1 MQKTFMRSLSLAA
14 VLSATV
20 LGTNAY
26 AQSTTQGALAGTVFD
41 AGDAA
46 VPNAKILIH
55 NDATNAEVTLTAGGS
70 GEFRAP
76 QLAPGTYTVTVSA
89 PGFSD
94 ARTTQVVVQVNSTTD
109 LTPHLKTGETS
120 TVVEVTAAAPVLNF
134 DNAAFGGHLDNKEIE
149 NIPINNRRWSSLA
162 LTTPGVTNNLSGF
175 GLLSFRAISTLMN
188 NVTIDGADDNQAFF
202 SEERGRTRAGYS
214 TSQAAVREFQVN
226 TGVYSAEYG
235 RAVGGVVNSVTKSGG
250 NSLHGE
256 LYFYN
261 RDDGR
266 AAFQPGA
273 TNTTLVN
280 GNYVTSPYK
289 PKDKRNQYGFGVG
302 GPIVKDK
309 LFWFYAFD
317 RFARNFPGTAKAN
330 TPQTFFVNS
339 NTALPS
345 GQTCSTTG
353 FTYTASGRT
362 QTSPAGTIQVTST
375 GQPGGTVADNG
386 ACALYVRLG
395 LTNYGVG
402 AASYNTNL
410 ANLLTDL
417 GPVVRRG
424 DQVINTPKLDWQ
436 VNGNNHVSF
445 LYHRLRWDSPG
456 GVQTQSTNNYAID
469 SFGTDFV
476 KLDYGVLRWDT
487 ILGKYTNEVRFQYGR
502 ELNNEGMQPLSGYTQ
517 NNLVNSTGFAPG
529 IALNTSQ
536 GFNLG
541 TQYYSFRTAYPDE
554 RKWQI
559 GDTAAVQLGRHSVR
573 FGEDIVHNHDYQD
586 NVYQNNGAYSYNTT
600 ANYLSDLL
608 SKSLGRGV
616 CDSGGSGAGNLPC
629 YSSFNIGVGQSK
641 VTINTTDYGFFFQ
654 DDWKATPT
662 LTINFGARYDY
673 QAIPSPIA
681 VNPAYPQT
689 ANKPSDKNNLAP
701 RLGFSWDPFGKG
713 KTVVRGGYGMY
724 YGRVINSTILNA
736 YVNTGI
742 SSGQLTFSYT
752 PTSSGAPLF
761 PGVPSAA
768 SLTSPTPPTPA
779 SIFYFAKNFQNPYAQ
794 QYNLTLQQDLGK
806 QNVLSVTYMGAG
818 GRELPNFLNLNYDP
832 AQTYTQNYVV
842 TAASNGQCGPLACGS
857 VVQSKVYSSRKV
869 NASGSGTSVNT
880 LNPGF
885 NAVTGIYSNINSQ
898 YDAVSADITNR
909 AFKWATFDVNYTY
922 AHALDY
928 NQNEVSSTTTNNW
941 YDPYA
946 NALNNYGNS
955 SLNVRHRVVGWAIL
969 QMPGVKDGN
978 ALSYLVNGWS
988 LKPLIQAQS
997 GMPYSINTSGNAA
1010 NQCSG
1015 ANCLNAGSSG
1025 LSGTGVTY
1033 IPQLGRNTFMYP
1045 RTILMDLRA
1054 QKDVNFHALDHNIS
1068 LQLIGEAFNLANHR
1082 NITGLNTTGYS
1093 IASSQGATAG
1103 ATSATMQY
1111 QTAFGSVTS
1120 ANSNYAYG
1128 PRNIQLAVR
1137 LVF

>member
-1 MQKTFMRSLSLAA
+1 MQMNPLRSLALAA
-14 VLSATV
+14 VLSATA
-20 LGTNAY
+20 LGTTAY
-26 AQSTTQGALAGTVFD
+26 AQSTTQGAIAGTIFD

-46 VPNAKILIH
+46 VPNAKIVIH
-55 NDATNAEVTLTAGGS
+55 NDATNAETTVTAGGS

-76 QLAPGTYTVTVSA
+76 LLQPGTYTVTVSS

-94 ARTTQVVVQVNSTTD
+94 SRTTQVIVQVNSTTD

-134 DNAAFGGHLDNKEIE
+134 DNASFGGHLDNKEIE

-188 NVTIDGADDNQAFF
+188 NVTIDGADDNQAFY

-214 TSQAAVREFQVN
+214 TSQVAVREFQVN

-250 NSLHGE
+250 NALHGE

-266 AAFQPGA
+266 AAYQPGA

-280 GNYVTSPYK
+280 GNYVTAPYK

-302 GPIVKDK
+302 GPIIKDK

-330 TPQTFFVNS
+330 TPQTFFVNA
-339 NTALPS
+339 NTTLPS

-353 FTYTASGRT
+353 FTYTSGGKT
-362 QTSPAGTIQVTST
+362 QSSPAGTIQVTST
-375 GQPGGTVADNG
+375 GQPGGTVSDNG
-386 ACALYVRLG
+386 ACSLFVRFAQASYA
-395 LTNYGVG
+395 TG
-402 AASYNTNL
+402 AATFNTQL
-410 ANLLTDL
+410 ASLLTDL
-417 GPVVRRG
+417 GPVARRG

-436 VNGNNHVSF
+436 VNGTNHVSF

-476 KLDYGVLRWDT
+476 KLDYGVARWDT
-487 ILGKYTNEVRFQYGR
+487 VIGKFTNELRYQYGR
-502 ELNNEGMQPLSGYTQ
+502 ELNNEGMQPLSAYTSQ
-517 NNLVNSTGFAPG
+517 NLVNSTGFAPG
-529 IALNTSQ
+529 IGLNTSQ
-536 GFNLG
+536 GFYLG
-541 TQYYSFRTAYPDE
+541 TQYYSFRKSYPDE

-559 GDTAAVQLGRHSVR
+559 GDTAAVQVGKHSIR
-573 FGEDIVHNHDYQD
+573 FGEDIVHNHDFQD
-586 NVYQNNGAYSYNTT
+586 NIYQSNGSYSYNTT
-600 ANYLSDLL
+600 ANYFADLL
-608 SKSLGRGV
+608 SKGLGRGV
-616 CDSGGSGAGNLPC
+616 CDSGGTGVGNLPC
-629 YSSFNIGVGQSK
+629 YSSFAVGAGQSQ
-641 VTINTTDYGFFFQ
+641 VTVNTTDYGFFVQ
-654 DDWKATPT
+654 DDWKVSPT
-662 LTINFGARYDY
+662 LTLNLGARYDY
-673 QAIPSPIA
+673 ESIPAPFAPNALYAQSL
-681 VNPAYPQT
+681 Q
-689 ANKPSDKNNLAP
+689 KPSDKNNIAP
-701 RLGFSWDPFGKG
+701 RIGFAWDPMGKG

-724 YGRVINSTILNA
+724 YGRVFNSLILNA
-736 YVNTGI
+736 YVNTGAANA
-742 SSGQLTFSYT
+742 QNSYSFT
-752 PTSSGAPLF
+752 PSTPNAPLF
-761 PGVPSAA
+761 PGLQTALPS
-768 SLTSPTPPTPA
+768 SLTPNVQ
-779 SIFYFAKNFQNPYAQ
+779 YFDKNFQNPYAQ
-794 QYNLTLQQDLGK
+794 QYNLTVQQDLGK

-832 AQTYTQNYVV
+832 TATYTTNYTV
-842 TAASNGQCGPLACGS
+842 TPASNGSCGPLACGRVIPVKTYS
-857 VVQSKVYSSRKV
+857 VRQVPAAGGSSV
-869 NASGSGTSVNT
+869 ANT
-880 LNPGF
+880 LNKNF
-885 NAVTGIYSNINSQ
+885 NSLTDIVSNINSQ
-898 YDAVSADITNR
+898 YDAVTADITNR
-909 AFKWATFDVNYTY
+909 AFRWATFDVNYTY

-928 NQNEVSSTTTNNW
+928 NQNESTTASANNW
-941 YDPYA
+941 FDPYA

-978 ALSYLVNGWS
+978 AMSYLVNGWS

-997 GMPYSINTSGNAA
+997 GLPYSVTTSGNAP

-1015 ANCLNAGSSG
+1015 ASCLQANGSG
-1025 LSGTGVTY
+1025 LAGTGVTY
-1033 IPQLGRNTFMYP
+1033 IPQLGRNTFQYP

-1054 QKDVNFHALDHNIS
+1054 QKDINFHALDHNIS
-1068 LQLIGEAFNLANHR
+1068 LQFIGEAFNLANHR
-1082 NITGLNTTGYS
+1082 NVTGLNTTGYS
-1093 IASSQGATAG
+1093 IASTQGTTAAATN
-1103 ATSATMQY
+1103 ATIQY

-1128 PRNIQLAVR
+1128 PRNIQLALR
-1137 LVF
+1137 LLF

>member
-1 MQKTFMRSLSLAA
+1 MQINPLRSLALAA
-14 VLSATV
+14 VLSATA
-20 LGTNAY
+20 LGTHAY
-26 AQSTTQGALAGTVFD
+26 AQSTTQGAIAGTVFD

-46 VPNAKILIH
+46 VPNAKIVIH
-55 NDATNAEVTLTAGGS
+55 NDATNAEITLTSGGG

-76 QLAPGTYTVTVSA
+76 QLQPGTYTVTVSS

-94 ARTTQVVVQVNSTTD
+94 ARTTQVIVQVNSTTD

-188 NVTIDGADDNQAFF
+188 NVTIDGADDNQAFY

-214 TSQAAVREFQVN
+214 TSQVAVREFQVN

-266 AAFQPGA
+266 AAYQPGA

-280 GNYVTSPYK
+280 GAYVTSPYK

-302 GPIVKDK
+302 GPIIKDK

-330 TPQTFFVNS
+330 TPQTFFVNAPTTLT
-339 NTALPS
+339 NTQTCTTTGSVTQTTGTASTQTVAACTLYRRFALPS
-345 GQTCSTTG
+345 
-353 FTYTASGRT
+353 YTA
-362 QTSPAGTIQVTST
+362 
-375 GQPGGTVADNG
+375 G
-386 ACALYVRLG
+386 ASA
-395 LTNYGVG
+395 
-402 AASYNTNL
+402 YNTQL
-410 ANLLTDL
+410 AALLPDL
-417 GPVVRRG
+417 GPVPRRG

-436 VNGNNHVSF
+436 VNGTNHVSF

-476 KLDYGVLRWDT
+476 KLDYGVARWDT
-487 ILGKYTNEVRFQYGR
+487 VIGKFTNELRYQYGR
-502 ELNNEGMQPLSGYTQ
+502 ELNNEGMQPISAYTA

-529 IALNTSQ
+529 VGLNTSQ
-536 GFNLG
+536 GFYLG
-541 TQYYSFRTAYPDE
+541 TQYYSFRKAYPDE

-559 GDTAAVQLGRHSVR
+559 GDTAAVQMGRHSLR

-586 NVYQNNGAYSYNTT
+586 NVYQNNGSYTYNTNV
-600 ANYLSDLL
+600 NYFSDLM
-608 SKSLGRGV
+608 SKSLGRGT
-616 CDSGGSGAGNLPC
+616 CDSGGSGVGTLPC

-641 VTINTTDYGFFFQ
+641 VTVDTTDYGFFFQ

-662 LTINFGARYDY
+662 LTVNVGARYDY
-673 QAIPSPIA
+673 QAIPSPFA

-689 ANKPSDKNNLAP
+689 ANKPSDKNNIAP

-713 KTVVRGGYGMY
+713 KTVLRGGYGMY
-724 YGRVINSTILNA
+724 YGRVINATILNA
-736 YVNTGI
+736 YVNTGTN
-742 SSGQLTFSYT
+742 SGQLTFSYT
-752 PTSSGAPLF
+752 PTSTGAPLF
-761 PGVPSAA
+761 PTVPTAS

-832 AQTYTQNYVV
+832 AQTYTQSYRV
-842 TAASNGQCGPLACGS
+842 TPDNTGNCGPLACGS

-869 NASGSGTSVNT
+869 NANGSGTSVNT
-880 LNPGF
+880 LNPNF
-885 NAVTGIYSNINSQ
+885 NAVTAIYSNINSQ
-898 YDAVSADITNR
+898 YDGLAVDLTNR
-909 AFKWATFDVNYTY
+909 AYRWATFDVNYTY

-1015 ANCLNAGSSG
+1015 ANCFNAGSSG

-1033 IPQLGRNTFMYP
+1033 IPQLGRNTFQYP

-1054 QKDVNFHALDHNIS
+1054 QKDINFHALDHNIS
-1068 LQLIGEAFNLANHR
+1068 LQFIGEAFNLANHR
-1082 NITGLNTTGYS
+1082 NITGLNTTGYN
-1093 IASSQGATAG
+1093 IASTQGGTAG
-1103 ATSATMQY
+1103 ATAATIQY

-1128 PRNIQLAVR
+1128 PRNIQLALR
-1137 LVF
+1137 LLF